1 MSILDTAKRIPF
13 NHNVSIKVLDAFT
26 GEVISSHTGHN
37 AVTNS
42 MLTGIG
48 HYLTGDGIL
57 NQGWAL
63 LNSYIPKYISLGT
76 MGLLNQEQ
84 DPATG
89 YPAGIGSVNSDDIG
103 TRYASYMQQVPG
115 YGADGYDAN
124 LNNNRPFFGLGPP
137 FADRQNPDESLPSE
151 TLLIGDVNLDGVVNE
166 ADLQLL
172 IDYTQG
178 KVQFSEKQLLVANV
192 NKDPDGIVNC
202 EDSLALQE
210 AILKGTTVELGSIQ
224 YTQKY
229 IPTIDCELISTSFP
243 RATISYRE
251 VIPETESELPQT
263 IDVVFSALV
272 STGALAQFREPDKD
286 YLFITEAGLWS
297 RKDWVDGGDNG
308 LIAGYRIAPPDS
320 KNWYMSKE
328 SLEGHDDALIQYLKE
343 VEHIEDPTSADL
355 TDEARERCAAY
366 NRDLLNKQIIRV
378 GINQVVQIIWKVQ
391 LGGIEQLTGLDQ
403 IYTIDHTLK
412 WINW

>member
-1 MSILDTAKRIPF
+1 MSILDAAKRIPIH
-13 NHNVSIKVLDAFT
+13 HNVSIKVLDAFT

-37 AVTNS
+37 AATNS

-63 LNSYIPKYISLGT
+63 LSNYVPKYISLGT

-84 DPATG
+84 DPSTG

-137 FADRQNPDESLPSE
+137 FADRQNPDEPLPSE
-151 TLLIGDVNLDGVVNE
+151 ILLIGDVNLDGVVNDE
-166 ADLQLL
+166 DLQLL

-192 NKDPDGIVNC
+192 NRDPDGVVNC
-202 EDSLALQE
+202 EDSLALQK
-210 AILKGTTVELGSIQ
+210 AILEGTTADLGTIE
-224 YTQKY
+224 YTQQY
-229 IPTIDCELISTSFP
+229 IPTIDCELISESFP

-251 VIPETESELPQT
+251 VVPETEAELPQT

-272 STGALAQFREPDKD
+272 STGALAQFREPGKD
-286 YLFITEAGLWS
+286 YIFITEAGLWS

-320 KNWYMSKE
+320 ENWGMTPDS
-328 SLEGHDDALIQYLKE
+328 
-343 VEHIEDPTSADL
+343 V
-355 TDEARERCAAY
+355 TDNACAAY
-366 NRDLLNKQIIRV
+366 LAKVEGITNPTPNEIAEAKPRCAEYNRNLLDKQIIRV
-378 GINQVVQIIWKVQ
+378 GINQVVQIIWKIQ